1 MPTVVALFGM
11 MIAGAGVW
19 AIVSPERFHKSTARW
34 LLPAGRWAGAIP
46 RVILSTALWF
56 AADDSRTPIV
66 FTVFALGVL
75 FGGLALLLTGTSG
88 LRSRIAWLTLQPAQF
103 TREWAVSMVAFGGFL
118 VWAVFPALPI
128 P

>member
-1 MPTVVALFGM
+1 
-11 MIAGAGVW
+11 
-19 AIVSPERFHKSTARW
+19 
-34 LLPAGRWAGAIP
+34 
-46 RVILSTALWF
+46 VILAAALWF

-66 FTVFALGVL
+66 FTVFALGMLVA
-75 FGGLALLLTGTSG
+75 GLALLLTGTSG
-88 LRSRIAWLTLQPAQF
+88 LRWQIAWLTLQPAHF